1 MKKIFLTATVLSI
14 LSIAGMD
21 FDNMS
26 VLNWL
31 VIVSAVLMWLA
42 GINAYRKEHR

>member
-1 MKKIFLTATVLSI
+1 MKKIFFIATVLSI

-31 VIVSAVLMWLA
+31 VIVSALLMWSA
-42 GINAYRKEHR
+42 GINLYRKERK